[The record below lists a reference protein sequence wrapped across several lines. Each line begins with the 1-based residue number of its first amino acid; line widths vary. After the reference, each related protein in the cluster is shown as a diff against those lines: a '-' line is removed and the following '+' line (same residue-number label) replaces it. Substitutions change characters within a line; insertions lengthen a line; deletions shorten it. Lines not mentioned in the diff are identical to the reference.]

1 MTPGLPLHFHSK
13 LSSPSHASPHR
24 KPYKKTVIKDH
35 NREWAESGPL
45 WGKLIYLYSVS
56 AGLNTHCFSFSLA
69 LHTNPPSAATSL
81 VPILTND
88 DFFAPRCDITFA
100 TVSLRGRVGKTARTK
115 ICRNNHFVFQLW
127 PSVSSEP
134 NSQTPLSLKGQF
146 REPSRTWPLTP
157 CEWFTGDDDD
167 EWKSVNNESRGHD
180 KRRRTG
186 LVCIPSYLPQNMKTS
201 GKAVYPANK
210 VNQLKLTSL

>member
-13 LSSPSHASPHR
+13 LSSLSCASPHR

-56 AGLNTHCFSFSLA
+56 AGLNTHCFSFSLT
-69 LHTNPPSAATSL
+69 LHTIPPFRRHLSRSHPNEWWFFSTSMWHHICHRL
-81 VPILTND
+81 P
-88 DFFAPRCDITFA
+88 PRK
-100 TVSLRGRVGKTARTK
+100 SGKDSSARTK

-134 NSQTPLSLKGQF
+134 NSQTCRAAFSQGTVHRTIAHVTPDPSASDSPKTTAMSETPWIMKVVPVTRGNARVSFVFSLI
-146 REPSRTWPLTP
+146 R
-157 CEWFTGDDDD
+157 
-167 EWKSVNNESRGHD
+167 
-180 KRRRTG
+180 
-186 LVCIPSYLPQNMKTS
+186 PQNMKTR
-201 GKAVYPANK
+201 
-210 VNQLKLTSL
+210 LKNCLSCKQGQSA